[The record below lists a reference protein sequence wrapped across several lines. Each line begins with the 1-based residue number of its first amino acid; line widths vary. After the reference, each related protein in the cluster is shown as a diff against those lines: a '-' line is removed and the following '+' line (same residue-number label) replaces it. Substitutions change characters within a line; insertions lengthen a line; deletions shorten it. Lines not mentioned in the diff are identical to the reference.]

1 MSSSYSYGAYPQLG
15 YYLSN
20 YWSDT
25 MSERKYL
32 KLLNKAQLATTRK
45 EARKVLKKARKLEL
59 IENDFQLNALKKAC
73 E

>member
-1 MSSSYSYGAYPQLG
+1 
-15 YYLSN
+15 
-20 YWSDT
+20 

-32 KLLNKAQLATTRK
+32 KLLSKAQLATTRE
-45 EARKVLKKARKLEL
+45 EALKILKKARKWEL